1 MDREVTDDSGIY
13 QRIRQSSDRSEPRQ
27 KVAVPVTWSAVV
39 GVFIGGVSGAI
50 TWGVM
55 TQRMTDFERRL
66 EQQFADTRQIES
78 VVSSQE
84 TKIEVDRAQYTEILR
99 RLNDLNEKIERGK

>member
-1 MDREVTDDSGIY
+1 MSDDSGIY
-13 QRIRQSSDRSEPRQ
+13 QRIRPGAEPRQ
-27 KVAVPVTWSAVV
+27 KVALPITWSTI
-39 GVFIGGVSGAI
+39 IGILSGAI

-66 EQQFADTRQIES
+66 EQEFADTRNIES
-78 VVSSQE
+78 IVSTHE

-99 RLNDLNEKIERGK
+99 RLNDLNEKIERSK